1 MYVYDVV
8 WIVKTPVRTRRY
20 VVGDRCRYRARMTYV
35 PVAVYHTISTDGYTT
50 NRASLSGSLGLT
62 QRKGY
67 DLIRIPYP
75 LTFDLGAPMT
85 NTVYGNAW
93 EDLSGLGEQYVENN
107 QGWENVA
114 GGITTV
120 NWFKYLHYAPYL
132 PSLSLAISMMG
143 TRFG

>member
-1 MYVYDVV
+1 
-8 WIVKTPVRTRRY
+8 
-20 VVGDRCRYRARMTYV
+20 
-35 PVAVYHTISTDGYTT
+35 
-50 NRASLSGSLGLT
+50 
-62 QRKGY
+62 
-67 DLIRIPYP
+67 
-75 LTFDLGAPMT
+75 MT